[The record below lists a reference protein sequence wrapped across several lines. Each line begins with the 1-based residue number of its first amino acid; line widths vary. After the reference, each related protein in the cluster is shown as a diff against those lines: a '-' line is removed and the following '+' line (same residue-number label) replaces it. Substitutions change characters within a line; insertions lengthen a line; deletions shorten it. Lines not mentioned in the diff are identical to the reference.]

1 MRPVARG
8 MAPSYGRGAMDPR
21 DYKTAQRMSRL
32 RAEIRSLAA
41 DVGRERMMH
50 ALLEAH
56 ADLELETALAPRA
69 VYLNG
74 PAERSEVPA
83 KVAPTPA
90 TGAVVFVAK
99 DEPAPDTLRADV
111 LTVLRTSKVPMRTG
125 DVVKAVTA
133 IRPGANGPSIG
144 SVIWNFV
151 QEGRVL
157 KQTVRGRH
165 FYATDQ
171 GVLSL
176 LDDGF
181 DFDDPGVPG
190 DDDGGAAV

>member
-1 MRPVARG
+1 
-8 MAPSYGRGAMDPR
+8 MDSR
-21 DYKTAQRMSRL
+21 DYKTAQRMNLL
-32 RAEIRSLAA
+32 RAEIRSLTA

-56 ADLELETALAPRA
+56 AELSMDAALPPRA

-74 PAERSEVPA
+74 PAGLTEVPA

-90 TGAVVFVAK
+90 TGAVAGVK

-133 IRPGANGPSIG
+133 IRPGANVPSIG
-144 SVIWNFV
+144 SVIWNFAK
-151 QEGRVL
+151 EGRVL

-165 FYATDQ
+165 YYATDKA
-171 GVLSL
+171 VLAL

-181 DFDDPGVPG
+181 DFDDLGGPA
-190 DDDGGAAV
+190 DDDGGDPV